1 MIDLANADQL
11 QHLYDAYRNE
21 QNATRREIDEIDRLL
36 RQTQHDAEKLA
47 QREMSAGNQVRH
59 LQTNLDRFSKEEI
72 RNMFVAVQEIQVR
85 LLSVRGQVE
94 QLHTKRQRLM
104 ARQDELG
111 KLVPIL
117 QDVNEVLANTAAA
130 GPQGTLHSDD
140 SLISEVM
147 EAQEKERQ
155 RISLQMHDGPAQ
167 TLSNLV
173 LRAEICERLILR
185 DPEQARNELGSL
197 KQAINVTLQDTR
209 RFIFDLRPMILDDL
223 GLIPTLRRYA
233 QDFGEKFGLPINVT
247 AQNMDNRLPR
257 HYEVALFRF
266 VQESLN
272 NVVKHAHAASV
283 RVTLELFNDQLRV
296 MIEDDGT
303 GFNPEDAFADR
314 PGRRTMGVAI
324 MRQQIETLLHG
335 QLTIDSTPGQGTRVM
350 ANMTVPVA

>member
-1 MIDLANADQL
+1 MIDRANADQL

-21 QNATRREIDEIDRLL
+21 QNSTRREIDEIDRLL

-94 QLHTKRQRLM
+94 QLQTKRQRLL
-104 ARQDELG
+104 ARQDELS
-111 KLVPIL
+111 KLVPVL

-130 GPQGTLHSDD
+130 APQGTLHSDD

-173 LRAEICERLILR
+173 LRAEICERLIMR

-197 KQAINVTLQDTR
+197 KKAINVTLQDTR

-233 QDFGEKFGLPINVT
+233 QDFGDKFGLPINVT

-296 MIEDDGT
+296 VIEDDGT
-303 GFNPEDAFADR
+303 GFNPDDAFADR
-314 PGRRTMGVAI
+314 PGRRAMGVAI

-335 QLTIDSTPGQGTRVM
+335 QLTVDSTPGQGTRVM
-350 ANMTVPVA
+350 ANMTVLVA